1 MGTIKVGS
9 IVKIKTPRDWCM
21 GVYNNTMGI
30 VINKDIDIH
39 KYLSNPEEYFK
50 VRLRFE
56 DAIKVEKFGYI
67 SEPTIIN
74 KFLFPNN
81 SIVIRNE

>member
-1 MGTIKVGS
+1 MGIIKVGS

-21 GVYNNTMGI
+21 GVYNNTIGT
-30 VINKDIDIH
+30 VIDKINS
-39 KYLSNPEEYFK
+39 KYLSSPEEYVK

-56 DAIKVEKFGYI
+56 DAIKVEKRGYI
-67 SEPTIIN
+67 SEPAIIN

-81 SIVIRNE
+81 SIVIWNE

>member
-1 MGTIKVGS
+1 MGIIKVGS

-21 GVYNNTMGI
+21 GVYNNTIGT
-30 VINKDIDIH
+30 VIDKINS
-39 KYLSNPEEYFK
+39 KYLSSPEEYVK

-56 DAIKVEKFGYI
+56 DAIKVEKRGYL

-81 SIVIRNE
+81 SIVIGNE

>member
-1 MGTIKVGS
+1 MGIIKVGS

-21 GVYNNTMGI
+21 GVYNDTIGT
-30 VINKDIDIH
+30 VISKGDCTYLNEPE
-39 KYLSNPEEYFK
+39 KYVK

-56 DAIKVEKFGYI
+56 DAIKVEKRGYL
-67 SEPTIIN
+67 SEFIIIN

>member
-1 MGTIKVGS
+1 MGIIKVGS

-21 GVYNNTMGI
+21 GVYNNTIGT
-30 VINKDIDIH
+30 VIDKNIH

-56 DAIKVEKFGYI
+56 DAIKVEKFGYL

>member
-1 MGTIKVGS
+1 MGIIKIGS

-21 GVYNNTMGI
+21 GVYNDTIGT
-30 VINKDIDIH
+30 VINKT
-39 KYLSNPEEYFK
+39 KSEYLCNPEEYVK

-56 DAIKVEKFGYI
+56 DAIKVEKLGYL

-81 SIVIRNE
+81 SIVIWNE

>member
-1 MGTIKVGS
+1 MGIIKIGS
-9 IVKIKTPRDWCM
+9 IVKIKTPSDWCC
-21 GVYNNTMGI
+21 GVYNNTIGT
-30 VINKDIDIH
+30 VINKGIH
-39 KYLSNPEEYFK
+39 KYLSNPEEYVK

-56 DAIKVEKFGYI
+56 DAIKVEKCGYL

-81 SIVIRNE
+81 SIVIGNE

>member
-1 MGTIKVGS
+1 MGIIKIGS

-21 GVYNNTMGI
+21 GVYNDTIGT
-30 VINKDIDIH
+30 VINKGDCT
-39 KYLSNPEEYFK
+39 YLNEPYEYVK

-56 DAIKVEKFGYI
+56 DARKVEKLGYI
-67 SEPTIIN
+67 SEPAIIN
-74 KFLFPNN
+74 KFLFSNN

>member
-21 GVYNNTMGI
+21 GVYNNTIGT
-30 VINKDIDIH
+30 VIDKINSE
-39 KYLSNPEEYFK
+39 YLSNPEEYVK

-56 DAIKVEKFGYI
+56 DAIKVKKRGYL
-67 SEPTIIN
+67 SEPIIMN
-74 KFLFPNN
+74 MFLFPNN
-81 SIVIRNE
+81 SIVIENE

>member
-1 MGTIKVGS
+1 MGIIKVGS

-21 GVYNNTMGI
+21 GVYNNTIGT
-30 VINKDIDIH
+30 VINKGDCT
-39 KYLSNPEEYFK
+39 YLSNPEEYVK

-56 DAIKVEKFGYI
+56 DAIKVEKFGYL